1 MGNDSTLLPRLKS
14 TAFASK
20 QPDVESFYHLK
31 EDAVEG
37 KSCCGTACFVARY
50 RDPQK
55 WGRACSGDSRVYCL
69 GKCYAAPASGSEA
82 ARPNIKAFCATPV
95 LLERMLQ
102 GDARRIGKY
111 VSVGGYRALEI
122 AMRNGPEVLLRE
134 VDVSQLRG
142 RGGAGFLTG
151 KKWQMA
157 AQQRASQ
164 KYIVANADE
173 GDPGAYVDRFIIEN
187 DPHRLI
193 EGMALAGYAVGA
205 TKGYV
210 YIRNE
215 YPDAQRIFRHA
226 VEAARQNGF
235 LSSSHWKFSFDIEI
249 VSGLGSYIC
258 GEETALLNSIEGK
271 RPVAMARP
279 PYATE
284 HGLFGKPTVIDNVE
298 TLATIPWI
306 VRHAGQAYRAMGF
319 SNSRGTKLLSLNSLF
334 VRPGLYEVEFGI
346 SVRDIVEHIGGGL
359 REGTLRGVMIGGP
372 LAGIV
377 PPPLLDTRLGFE
389 ELRGIGATVGH
400 GGVIAFNEH
409 TTIPELIE
417 YIFSFAAFE
426 SCGKCTPCRLGTR
439 RVQRLF
445 ENILLSHR
453 PLKDG
458 RREWDELIA
467 ALKLTSLCGLGTGVA
482 EFAESISRH
491 YERELNE
498 WLK

>member
-1 MGNDSTLLPRLKS
+1 MVNDLNLFPRLKS
-14 TAFASK
+14 TALAAK
-20 QPDVESFYHLK
+20 QPNIESFYHLK
-31 EDAVEG
+31 EDAIEG

-50 RDPQK
+50 RDRQK
-55 WGRACSGDSRVYCL
+55 WDRACREDSRVYCL
-69 GKCYAAPASGSEA
+69 GKCYAAPATGSDET
-82 ARPNIKAFCATPV
+82 RPNIEAFCATPV
-95 LLERMLQ
+95 LLERTLQ
-102 GDARRIGKY
+102 GDARHIGKY
-111 VSVGGYRALEI
+111 VGLGGYRGLETAL
-122 AMRNGPEVLLRE
+122 RNGPDVLVRE
-134 VDVSQLRG
+134 VEVSQLRG
-142 RGGAGFLTG
+142 RGGAGFPTG
-151 KKWQMA
+151 KKWHMA
-157 AQQRASQ
+157 AQQRATQ

-173 GDPGAYVDRFIIEN
+173 GDPGAYIDRFIIEN

-193 EGMALAGYAVGA
+193 EGMALTGYAVGA

-215 YPDAQRIFRHA
+215 YPEAQRIFQKA
-226 VEAARQNGF
+226 VSDARQGGF

-284 HGLFGKPTVIDNVE
+284 HGLFGKPTVIGNVE

-306 VRHAGQAYRAMGF
+306 VRHSGQAYRAMGF

-334 VRPGLYEVEFGI
+334 NRPGLYEVEFGI
-346 SVRDIVEHIGGGL
+346 SVRDIVEHLGGGL

-377 PPPLLDTRLGFE
+377 PPSLVDTRLGFE
-389 ELRGIGATVGH
+389 ELREIGATVGH

-409 TTIPELIE
+409 TSIPELIE

-445 ENILLSHR
+445 EHVLLSHR
-453 PLKDG
+453 PLEDS
-458 RREWDELIA
+458 RREWNEIVA
-467 ALKLTSLCGLGTGVA
+467 ALKLTSLCGLGTGVGD
-482 EFAESISRH
+482 FAESISRH